1 MERKRDKQINIRLT
15 EDEYLNACE
24 KINESD
30 LSLSEYIRKSILG
43 KEIKIIS
50 GVKELILELNRIG
63 NNLNQLARKVNEGKV
78 VELGDNLSQINCN
91 LNTVFEKI
99 AKIL

>member
-1 MERKRDKQINIRLT
+1 MNVYRQMEKSGLG
-15 EDEYLNACE
+15 
-24 KINESD
+24 
-30 LSLSEYIRKSILG
+30 LSEYIRKSILG

-50 GVKELILELNRIG
+50 GIKELVRELNRIG

-91 LNTVFEKI
+91 LNTIFEKI